1 MAREGKMSSPL
12 SYVTATHHEKGRCVS
27 SYRTFGELSKKRRN
41 EETLKTCLRRV
52 VEEVF
57 IFVFGVL

>member
-12 SYVTATHHEKGRCVS
+12 SYDTATHHEKGGVYLR
-27 SYRTFGELSKKRRN
+27 RTFGELSKKRRN

>member
-12 SYVTATHHEKGRCVS
+12 SYDTATHHEKGGVYLR
-27 SYRTFGELSKKRRN
+27 RTFGELSKKRRN
-41 EETLKTCLRRV
+41 EETLKTCLGRV

>member
-1 MAREGKMSSPL
+1 MAREDKMSSPL
-12 SYVTATHHEKGRCVS
+12 PYDPATHHEKRGVYLR
-27 SYRTFGELSKKRRN
+27 RTFGELLKKRRN

-52 VEEVF
+52 VEDVF

>member
-1 MAREGKMSSPL
+1 MSSPL
-12 SYVTATHHEKGRCVS
+12 SYDTATHHEKGGVYLR
-27 SYRTFGELSKKRRN
+27 RTFGELSKKRGN

-52 VEEVF
+52 VEGVF